1 MVLVVAV
8 VAALV
13 VVAVVAMVL
22 ANGLLDDCRIFRML
36 KYSRRESM
44 SNAFG
49 SEWERCLFACWPF
62 RLASVGTTVFRCVRF
77 LTCSP
82 DALSAWELN
91 FLFLIE
97 IGQKSCDNHQ
107 HCRQSN
113 AGQVKQ
119 YRALGSV
126 RILPF
131 EQKPKHSNRLFFITE
146 KFPSLAKKKQFRI
159 QMYTA

>member
-49 SEWERCLFACWPF
+49 SE
-62 RLASVGTTVFRCVRF
+62 
-77 LTCSP
+77 
-82 DALSAWELN
+82 
-91 FLFLIE
+91 
-97 IGQKSCDNHQ
+97 
-107 HCRQSN
+107 
-113 AGQVKQ
+113 
-119 YRALGSV
+119 
-126 RILPF
+126 
-131 EQKPKHSNRLFFITE
+131 
-146 KFPSLAKKKQFRI
+146 
-159 QMYTA
+159 